1 MHNDQCKNISYL
13 YTIVEKFKMN
23 KPNESKEIKSKF
35 DMYFHSAFRNV
46 GLFTSLSFGALA
58 YSRVYRGKTPLY
70 DAILIS
76 ISLLFLLLSFTM
88 NYILNGDIKQYL
100 EHNPDQ
106 EKENIYLMITNTV
119 FVIHGVLVSLGLGTL
134 TINYLIG

>member
-1 MHNDQCKNISYL
+1 M
-13 YTIVEKFKMN
+13 
-23 KPNESKEIKSKF
+23 
-35 DMYFHSAFRNV
+35 
-46 GLFTSLSFGALA
+46 
-58 YSRVYRGKTPLY
+58 Y

-106 EKENIYLMITNTV
+106 KKENIYLMLTHAVYVT
-119 FVIHGVLVSLGLGTL
+119 HGVLLSLGIGTL
-134 TINYLIG
+134 AINYLIK

>member
-1 MHNDQCKNISYL
+1 
-13 YTIVEKFKMN
+13 MN

-134 TINYLIG
+134 TINYLIR